1 MTNETLERANEI
13 RTKQDIIIASL
24 KSIEDFL
31 SNAHS
36 VLSNMNTTNIDNKM
50 IVSSS
55 QMSMS
60 IKCKTVLDSSPF
72 AYGLKVPM
80 SIDTIL
86 SVLENHKADL
96 EHELLEL
103 DIEFKKL

>member
-1 MTNETLERANEI
+1 MTNETLERANDI

-60 IKCKTVLDSSPF
+60 IKCKNVLDSSPS

-80 SIDTIL
+80 NIDTIL

>member
-1 MTNETLERANEI
+1 MTNETLERANDI
-13 RTKQDIIIASL
+13 RTKQETIVASL

-36 VLSNMNTTNIDNKM
+36 VLSNMNT
-50 IVSSS
+50 SS

-60 IKCKTVLDSSPF
+60 IKCKNVLDSSPF
-72 AYGLKVPM
+72 AYGLNVPM
-80 SIDTIL
+80 NIDTIL

>member
-1 MTNETLERANEI
+1 MTNETLERANDI
-13 RTKQDIIIASL
+13 RTKQETIVASL

-36 VLSNMNTTNIDNKM
+36 VLSNMNTT
-50 IVSSS
+50 S

-60 IKCKTVLDSSPF
+60 IKRKNVLDSSPF

-80 SIDTIL
+80 NIDTIL

>member
-1 MTNETLERANEI
+1 MTNETLERANDI

-55 QMSMS
+55 RMSMS
-60 IKCKTVLDSSPF
+60 IKCKNVLDSTPF
-72 AYGLKVPM
+72 TYGLKIPM
-80 SIDTIL
+80 NIDTIL

>member
-1 MTNETLERANEI
+1 MTDETLERANVI
-13 RTKQDIIIASL
+13 RTKQETIVASL

-31 SNAHS
+31 SNVHS

-60 IKCKTVLDSSPF
+60 IKCKNVLDNSPF

-86 SVLENHKADL
+86 SVLEKHKTDL

-103 DIEFKKL
+103 DVEFKKL

>member
-1 MTNETLERANEI
+1 MKHWKELTRLE
-13 RTKQDIIIASL
+13 L
-24 KSIEDFL
+24 
-31 SNAHS
+31 
-36 VLSNMNTTNIDNKM
+36 NKKR
-50 IVSSS
+50 
-55 QMSMS
+55 MSMS
-60 IKCKTVLDSSPF
+60 IKCKNVLDSSPF

-103 DIEFKKL
+103 DVEFKKL

>member
-1 MTNETLERANEI
+1 MTDETLERANVI
-13 RTKQDIIIASL
+13 RTKQETIVASL

-31 SNAHS
+31 SNVHS

-60 IKCKTVLDSSPF
+60 IKCKNVLDSSPF

-80 SIDTIL
+80 SIDAIL

-103 DIEFKKL
+103 DVEFKKL

>member
-1 MTNETLERANEI
+1 MTNETLERANDI

-60 IKCKTVLDSSPF
+60 IKCKNVLDSSPF
-72 AYGLKVPM
+72 AYGLKVPVD
-80 SIDTIL
+80 IDTMLCIL
-86 SVLENHKADL
+86 EKHKTDL

-103 DIEFKKL
+103 DVEFKKL

>member
-1 MTNETLERANEI
+1 MKHWKELTILE
-13 RTKQDIIIASL
+13 L
-24 KSIEDFL
+24 
-31 SNAHS
+31 
-36 VLSNMNTTNIDNKM
+36 NKKR
-50 IVSSS
+50 
-55 QMSMS
+55 MSMS
-60 IKCKTVLDSSPF
+60 IKCKNVLDSSPF

-103 DIEFKKL
+103 YVEFKKL